1 MENFQ
6 TNVVKPKTSFTVN
19 EAEYLL
25 IDSNFETELDNSIK
39 NVNDYI
45 NNNHGKGKSNAEQDS
60 LYLESQ
66 KLWKEFAKNLKDAKY
81 NFYLNQDQLN
91 FLTDLVLT
99 KLEYDVN
106 TVFFAI
112 ELKSMFDEMKSTK
125 LKNSTDMA
133 CHKLNATEITYLY
146 HLISKHNVKG
156 LNKSAIIFSE
166 ILLKIGDISKVFNY
180 YDTTGKNLSVDIQDW
195 VATFEENVVKEK
207 RKSETIEAQV
217 LPNN

>member
-1 MENFQ
+1 MTLN
-6 TNVVKPKTSFTVN
+6 
-19 EAEYLL
+19 
-25 IDSNFETELDNSIK
+25 
-39 NVNDYI
+39 
-45 NNNHGKGKSNAEQDS
+45 
-60 LYLESQ
+60 
-66 KLWKEFAKNLKDAKY
+66 KENLKDAKY

-156 LNKSAIIFSE
+156 LNKSAILFSE

-180 YDTTGKNLSVDIQDW
+180 YDTTGKNLSTDIQDW
-195 VATFEENVVKEK
+195 VATFEESVIKEE
-207 RKSETIEAQV
+207 RKPKTIEAQV

>member
-19 EAEYLL
+19 ETEYLL

-39 NVNDYI
+39 SVNDYI
-45 NNNHGKGKSNAEQDS
+45 NNNHGKGKSNQEQDS

-156 LNKSAIIFSE
+156 LNKSAILFSE

-180 YDTTGKNLSVDIQDW
+180 YDTTGKNLSTDIQDW
-195 VATFEENVVKEK
+195 VATFEESVIKEE
-207 RKSETIEAQV
+207 RKPKTIEAQV